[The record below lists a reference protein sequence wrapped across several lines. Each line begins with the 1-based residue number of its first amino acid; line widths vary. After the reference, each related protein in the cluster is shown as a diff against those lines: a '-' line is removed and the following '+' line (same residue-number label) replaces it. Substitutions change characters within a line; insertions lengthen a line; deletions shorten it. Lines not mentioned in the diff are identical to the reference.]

1 MSRIAIARNLANE
14 LDTLV
19 SELTALEYAEI
30 RKVYSVSFGLADAV
44 KMGMVT
50 AITDF
55 GVETIA
61 DAVRALG
68 EMLANRERHRAY
80 QTVEVG
86 DVFEIGD
93 WTGGRRE
100 RVTIT
105 SRDRDRSPTM
115 FVNSAR
121 ANGSYL
127 ALELFWNARNA
138 VKVS

>member
-1 MSRIAIARNLANE
+1 MSRIATARNLTME

-19 SELTALEYAEI
+19 SELTALEYTEI

-50 AITDF
+50 AITDL
-55 GVETIA
+55 GIETIA

-80 QTVEVG
+80 QIVEVG
-86 DVFEIGD
+86 DIFEVDDII
-93 WTGGRRE
+93 TGERE